1 MGSAIFRR
9 ISAQNLFQHL
19 IISCCNA
26 PTQRTKIPM
35 LPGKYTEQYYSN
47 APPMDSTIFRRIS
60 TWNLFQ
66 HIIISCYEA
75 RTEGTKKTDTGRK
88 MYRTIFFVCAYNGK
102 CHFLEDF
109 RSKPF
114 PTYHNFLSQGWC
126 GNTENSDTSRKMY
139 RKIFLV
145 NSSNGKCH
153 FSKDIN
159 VEPLPT
165 YHNFLLWGPYRRDEK
180 KPIQC
185 GKCTEQYFSY
195 SPPMGS
201 TIFR

>member
-60 TWNLFQ
+60 TWNLVQ

-75 RTEGTKKTDTGRK
+75 RTEGTKKPK
-88 MYRTIFFVCAYNGK
+88 LNGK
-102 CHFLEDF
+102 CTVQD
-109 RSKPF
+109 
-114 PTYHNFLSQGWC
+114 
-126 GNTENSDTSRKMY
+126 
-139 RKIFLV
+139 
-145 NSSNGKCH
+145 SSLTRPV
-153 FSKDIN
+153 IRN
-159 VEPLPT
+159 V
-165 YHNFLLWGPYRRDEK
+165 FWWGSCALLAL
-180 KPIQC
+180 
-185 GKCTEQYFSY
+185 THHVLL
-195 SPPMGS
+195 MGS
-201 TIFR
+201 SIFELRICASTFHDKIPS